1 MNQKTLDTLRY
12 FPVAPEVAWRR
23 YLDTIRHADPAEYST
38 VEEAAWSSSRRHWP
52 APRRAPSRGLT
63 VRGGARLAYPASR
76 APIG

>member
-38 VEEAAWSSSRRHWP
+38 VEEAAWEQLQTTLAGAASGSVP
-52 APRRAPSRGLT
+52 AA
-63 VRGGARLAYPASR
+63 
-76 APIG
+76 